1 MSNEERMFPH
11 NLEAEKGV
19 LGSIII
25 DPEALVEVADFLRAE
40 DFYRDAHRTLY
51 EVVLDLYNR
60 RDPADFITICNVLS
74 RGNLLENVGGPGYIT
89 SLINYVPTSGNAR
102 YYGQI
107 VERTAI
113 LRRLIHAAG
122 VIATE
127 AYQAQDEHAKAMVDH
142 AEQLVFEIGQRANSQ
157 GDDLSISEVMTQYM
171 AKLEELS
178 GRRGTLVGVPSG
190 FTDLDRLTGGFRRSD
205 VIVLAARPSVGKCL
219 PAWTLIDDPETG
231 ERLTIEACIQRRL
244 CFVHGLSEDG
254 RVRVTPIS
262 HWIDSGIKPC
272 YRVQTSLG
280 RMVEVTGHHPFL
292 TVEGWKPLCEL
303 QVGNFIAVPTK
314 VECFG
319 KDEDIPLEKVRL
331 LAYFLAEGCLTSDS
345 PKFTNVD
352 PVIIEDFRNCIATQF
367 PSCVIRQYRIDYVV
381 VQPFEG
387 AIRDHLGRLPKNPVV
402 SWLRDVGLMGKRAK
416 EKFFPVCV
424 WKWSRRYLAEFI
436 CALMSCDG
444 CVYPVSN
451 GSPRLEFSV
460 ASQQLARD
468 LQHAL
473 TRFGIIAKVSKKVAT
488 CQGKSFDAWCVYVS
502 HPESIKRYQEEVGWI
517 GEKKTRFADYVRK
530 VLKEDD
536 GNKGHAPKEVW
547 MLVRAAAQRQ
557 RLSLIELA
565 RRSGETTKT
574 GHRAGYNSHTKRN
587 LPRYRLSAYAQVL
600 DDMNLQRIASPDVY
614 WDEIVAIE
622 AIGEQHVYD
631 LSVPDGENFVAQ
643 DVFVHNTSC
652 ALSMVHLAATRY
664 QKRIGIFSLEMSSEQ
679 LGERLLA
686 IETGI
691 NLQRLNTGD
700 IEDDEWER
708 VIGAIGRIS
717 ELPIRLDGT
726 SVMSPIQMRSRAR
739 KWMVEHGLDLIVI
752 DYLQLMQESETT
764 GRKQTNR
771 VQMIDE
777 ISRHLKM
784 LARELNIPILVLA
797 QLSRAVEQR
806 MSKVPQL
813 SDLRES
819 GAIEMNADMVIF
831 IYRDEM
837 YHPDSE
843 RKGYADLIVAKHRN
857 GPTGQIVLKFEAK
870 TTRFLDPVEPL
881 PPALSVPS
889 DEEIDL
895 DEDL

>member
-205 VIVLAARPSVGKCL
+205 VIVLAARPSVGK
-219 PAWTLIDDPETG
+219 
-231 ERLTIEACIQRRL
+231 
-244 CFVHGLSEDG
+244 
-254 RVRVTPIS
+254 
-262 HWIDSGIKPC
+262 
-272 YRVQTSLG
+272 TS
-280 RMVEVTGHHPFL
+280 
-292 TVEGWKPLCEL
+292 
-303 QVGNFIAVPTK
+303 A
-314 VECFG
+314 
-319 KDEDIPLEKVRL
+319 
-331 LAYFLAEGCLTSDS
+331 
-345 PKFTNVD
+345 
-352 PVIIEDFRNCIATQF
+352 
-367 PSCVIRQYRIDYVV
+367 
-381 VQPFEG
+381 
-387 AIRDHLGRLPKNPVV
+387 
-402 SWLRDVGLMGKRAK
+402 
-416 EKFFPVCV
+416 
-424 WKWSRRYLAEFI
+424 
-436 CALMSCDG
+436 
-444 CVYPVSN
+444 
-451 GSPRLEFSV
+451 
-460 ASQQLARD
+460 
-468 LQHAL
+468 
-473 TRFGIIAKVSKKVAT
+473 
-488 CQGKSFDAWCVYVS
+488 
-502 HPESIKRYQEEVGWI
+502 
-517 GEKKTRFADYVRK
+517 
-530 VLKEDD
+530 
-536 GNKGHAPKEVW
+536 
-547 MLVRAAAQRQ
+547 
-557 RLSLIELA
+557 
-565 RRSGETTKT
+565 
-574 GHRAGYNSHTKRN
+574 
-587 LPRYRLSAYAQVL
+587 
-600 DDMNLQRIASPDVY
+600 
-614 WDEIVAIE
+614 
-622 AIGEQHVYD
+622 
-631 LSVPDGENFVAQ
+631 
-643 DVFVHNTSC
+643 

-664 QKRIGIFSLEMSSEQ
+664 QKRIGIFSLEMSTEQ